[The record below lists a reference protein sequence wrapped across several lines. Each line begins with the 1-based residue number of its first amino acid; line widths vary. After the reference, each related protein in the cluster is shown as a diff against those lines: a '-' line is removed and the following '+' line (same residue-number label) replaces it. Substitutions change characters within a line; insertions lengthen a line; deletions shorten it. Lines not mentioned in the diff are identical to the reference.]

1 MDFRFSPEEERF
13 REEVCHF
20 LDAEV
25 TEEMIEEVE
34 RGTEIGIGPHTW
46 ELMRRLGK
54 KRWLAPA
61 FPEEYGGMGATRWQQ
76 FILTD
81 EVSYHRALPL
91 GLCGVTIVGPMLL
104 HSGSEAQKR
113 EYLPRIARGE
123 IDFALG
129 YTEPEAGSDLAN
141 LQIRAEK
148 KGDLYVVNG
157 QKTFNTGCHFAQ
169 YVWLAVRTDP
179 TVPKHK
185 GISLLIV
192 DMKTPGI
199 TVRPLWVMDGER
211 SNEVFY
217 DDVKVPVENL
227 VGEENR
233 GFYYILTALSYER
246 ILPMGELRRIFEEF
260 VGYIKDR
267 GLGKDPLVQQ
277 HVAQLATE
285 LQALY
290 LIAYRVI
297 GLIENKIAP
306 NWEAPMVKV
315 YMTEF
320 MRRFSNTAMEIMGP
334 CGQLQKGSPWAPLMG
349 RIERLYRHAARRNIS
364 AGASEIQRNTIARI
378 GLNLPRGEG

>member
-1 MDFRFSPEEERF
+1 MDFRFSPEEEKF
-13 REEVCHF
+13 REEVSRF
-20 LDAEV
+20 LDTEV
-25 TEEMIEEVE
+25 TNEVVKEVE
-34 RGTEIGIGPHTW
+34 RGTDIGIGPHTW

-91 GLCGVTIVGPMLL
+91 GLCGIGIVGPMLL
-104 HSGSEAQKR
+104 HCGSEAQKR

-148 KGDLYVVNG
+148 KGNFYVVNG
-157 QKTFNTGCHFAQ
+157 QKVFNTGCHFTQ

-217 DDVKVPVENL
+217 DDVKVTVENL
-227 VGEENR
+227 VC
-233 GFYYILTALSYER
+233 L
-246 ILPMGELRRIFEEF
+246 
-260 VGYIKDR
+260 
-267 GLGKDPLVQQ
+267 
-277 HVAQLATE
+277 
-285 LQALY
+285 LY
-290 LIAYRVI
+290 
-297 GLIENKIAP
+297 
-306 NWEAPMVKV
+306 
-315 YMTEF
+315 T
-320 MRRFSNTAMEIMGP
+320 
-334 CGQLQKGSPWAPLMG
+334 SP
-349 RIERLYRHAARRNIS
+349 S
-364 AGASEIQRNTIARI
+364 
-378 GLNLPRGEG
+378 PRD